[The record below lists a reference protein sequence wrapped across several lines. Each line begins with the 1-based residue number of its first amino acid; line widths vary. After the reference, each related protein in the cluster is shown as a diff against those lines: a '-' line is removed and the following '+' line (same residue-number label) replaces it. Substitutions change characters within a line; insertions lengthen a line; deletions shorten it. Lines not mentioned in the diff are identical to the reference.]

1 MFNVSVINIRKLIKY
16 ILFFTL
22 AIILYFI
29 FQKSSLKS
37 KVTEFFSSENSAPVL
52 VASSNDG
59 TQLQA
64 SMDSSNS
71 KGTTKFSEFI
81 LSQTIPGLS
90 IINNQNQLGSETSY
104 FEGKSSVQ
112 FLLGQELTILNSIN
126 LAMES
131 SDSSI
136 IGNSA
141 SNDDTFNTN
150 SNISS
155 NNNSDN
161 SSNSLEHA
169 QTNVETTVID
179 SGVPNKY
186 TNSYNGVTVKNG
198 TNYTITDEI
207 LSPDNIS
214 INTQDV
220 MIFHTHTCESY
231 TPTEN
236 FPYEESGTFRTT
248 DLDFSVSRVGDALSD
263 QLLSYG
269 FNVVHD
275 KTYHDYPAYSGS
287 YGRSQA
293 TVENLLVSHPG
304 TDIIIDLHR
313 DAIADTSYAPSV
325 IIGDETVAQLMF
337 VIGTDGGGLEHPN
350 WQQNLK
356 FAVKVQE
363 KANEL
368 YPGLFRPILLRNSRY
383 NQQLG
388 KAACIIEV
396 GATGNTL
403 EQAMGSMK
411 YLARIFSSIFD

>member
-1 MFNVSVINIRKLIKY
+1 MFNVRVINLRKLLK
-16 ILFFTL
+16 L
-22 AIILYFI
+22 AFIIILIFILYAILSNLPYNTKNISLEQTDLISDNSDFPLIIAKFI
-29 FQKSSLKS
+29 FNQ
-37 KVTEFFSSENSAPVL
+37 N
-52 VASSNDG
+52 
-59 TQLQA
+59 
-64 SMDSSNS
+64 
-71 KGTTKFSEFI
+71 
-81 LSQTIPGLS
+81 IPGLS
-90 IINNQNQLGSETSY
+90 ILNNQSIIDSETSY
-104 FEGKSSVQ
+104 LEGHSSIQ
-112 FLLGQELTILNSIN
+112 YLIGQELSIIKSTKLAKEPIDYSLNESVQSDISN
-126 LAMES
+126 S
-131 SDSSI
+131 SDSS
-136 IGNSA
+136 SQ
-141 SNDDTFNTN
+141 
-150 SNISS
+150 
-155 NNNSDN
+155 
-161 SSNSLEHA
+161 LEHA
-169 QTNVETTVID
+169 PTNVATTVVENN
-179 SGVPNKY
+179 VPNKY
-186 TNSYNGVTVKNG
+186 TDSYNGVSIKNG
-198 TNYTITDEI
+198 TNYSLTEDI
-207 LSPDNIS
+207 LNPNNID
-214 INTQDV
+214 INKNDV

-236 FPYEESGTFRTT
+236 YTYEESGTFRTT
-248 DLDFSVSRVGDALSD
+248 DLNFSVSRVGDALSD

-269 FNVVHD
+269 FNVTHD

-313 DAIADTSYAPSV
+313 DAITDTSYAPSV

-337 VIGTDGGGLEHPN
+337 VIGTDGGGLDHPN

-363 KANEL
+363 KANQL

-411 YLARIFSSIFD
+411 YLSKILDEVLKN

>member
-1 MFNVSVINIRKLIKY
+1 MFNVRVINLRKLLK
-16 ILFFTL
+16 L
-22 AIILYFI
+22 AFIIILIFILYAILSNLLYNTKNISLEQTDLISDNSDFPLIIAKFI
-29 FQKSSLKS
+29 FNQ
-37 KVTEFFSSENSAPVL
+37 N
-52 VASSNDG
+52 
-59 TQLQA
+59 
-64 SMDSSNS
+64 
-71 KGTTKFSEFI
+71 
-81 LSQTIPGLS
+81 IPGLS
-90 IINNQNQLGSETSY
+90 ILNNQSIIDSETSY
-104 FEGKSSVQ
+104 LEGHSSIQ
-112 FLLGQELTILNSIN
+112 YLIGQELSIIKSTKLAKEPIDYSLNESVQSDISN
-126 LAMES
+126 S
-131 SDSSI
+131 SDSS
-136 IGNSA
+136 SQ
-141 SNDDTFNTN
+141 
-150 SNISS
+150 
-155 NNNSDN
+155 
-161 SSNSLEHA
+161 LEHA
-169 QTNVETTVID
+169 PTNVATTVVENN
-179 SGVPNKY
+179 VPNKY
-186 TNSYNGVTVKNG
+186 TDSYNGVSIKNG
-198 TNYTITDEI
+198 TNYSLTEDI
-207 LSPDNIS
+207 LNPNNID
-214 INTQDV
+214 INKNDV

-236 FPYEESGTFRTT
+236 YTYEESGTFRTI
-248 DLDFSVSRVGDALSD
+248 DLNFSVSRVGDALSD

-269 FNVVHD
+269 FNVTHD

-313 DAIADTSYAPSV
+313 DAITDTSYAPSV

-337 VIGTDGGGLEHPN
+337 VIGTDGGGLDHPN

-363 KANEL
+363 KANQL

-411 YLARIFSSIFD
+411 YLSKILDEVLKN

>member
-1 MFNVSVINIRKLIKY
+1 MFNVRVINLRKLLK
-16 ILFFTL
+16 L
-22 AIILYFI
+22 AFIIILIFILYAILSNLPYNTKNISLEQTDLISDNSDFPLIIAKFI
-29 FQKSSLKS
+29 FNQ
-37 KVTEFFSSENSAPVL
+37 N
-52 VASSNDG
+52 
-59 TQLQA
+59 
-64 SMDSSNS
+64 
-71 KGTTKFSEFI
+71 
-81 LSQTIPGLS
+81 IPGLS
-90 IINNQNQLGSETSY
+90 ILNNQSIIDSETSY
-104 FEGKSSVQ
+104 LEGHSSIQ
-112 FLLGQELTILNSIN
+112 YLIGQELSIIKSTKLAKEPIDYSLNESVQSDISN
-126 LAMES
+126 S
-131 SDSSI
+131 SDSS
-136 IGNSA
+136 
-141 SNDDTFNTN
+141 D
-150 SNISS
+150 SS
-155 NNNSDN
+155 D
-161 SSNSLEHA
+161 SSSQLEHA
-169 QTNVETTVID
+169 PTNVATTVIENN
-179 SGVPNKY
+179 VPNKY
-186 TNSYNGVTVKNG
+186 TDSYNGVSIKNG
-198 TNYTITDEI
+198 TSYSLTEDI
-207 LSPDNIS
+207 LNPNNIN
-214 INTQDV
+214 INKNDV

-236 FPYEESGTFRTT
+236 YTYEESGTFRTT
-248 DLDFSVSRVGDALSD
+248 DLNFSVSRVGDALSD

-269 FNVVHD
+269 FNVTHD

-313 DAIADTSYAPSV
+313 DAITDTSYAPSV

-411 YLARIFSSIFD
+411 YLSKILDEVLKN

>member
-1 MFNVSVINIRKLIKY
+1 MFNVRVINLRKLLK
-16 ILFFTL
+16 L
-22 AIILYFI
+22 AFIIILIFILYAILSNLPYNTKNISLEQTDLISDNSDFPLIIAKFI
-29 FQKSSLKS
+29 FNQ
-37 KVTEFFSSENSAPVL
+37 N
-52 VASSNDG
+52 
-59 TQLQA
+59 
-64 SMDSSNS
+64 
-71 KGTTKFSEFI
+71 
-81 LSQTIPGLS
+81 IPGLS
-90 IINNQNQLGSETSY
+90 ILNNQSIIDSETSY
-104 FEGKSSVQ
+104 LEGHSSIQ
-112 FLLGQELTILNSIN
+112 YLIGQELSIIKSTKLAKEPIDYSLNESVQSDISN
-126 LAMES
+126 S
-131 SDSSI
+131 SDSS
-136 IGNSA
+136 SQ
-141 SNDDTFNTN
+141 
-150 SNISS
+150 
-155 NNNSDN
+155 
-161 SSNSLEHA
+161 LEHA
-169 QTNVETTVID
+169 PTNVATTVVENN
-179 SGVPNKY
+179 VPNKY
-186 TNSYNGVTVKNG
+186 TDSYNGVSIKNG
-198 TNYTITDEI
+198 TNYSLTEDI
-207 LSPDNIS
+207 LNPNNID
-214 INTQDV
+214 INKNDV

-236 FPYEESGTFRTT
+236 YTYEESGTFRTT
-248 DLDFSVSRVGDALSD
+248 DLNFSVSRVGDALSD

-269 FNVVHD
+269 FNVTHD

-313 DAIADTSYAPSV
+313 DAITDTSYAPSV

-363 KANEL
+363 KANQL

-411 YLARIFSSIFD
+411 YLSKILDEVLKN

>member
-1 MFNVSVINIRKLIKY
+1 MFNVRVINLRKLLK
-16 ILFFTL
+16 L
-22 AIILYFI
+22 AFIIILIFILYAILSNLPYNTKNISLEQTDLISDNSDFPLIIAKFI
-29 FQKSSLKS
+29 FNQ
-37 KVTEFFSSENSAPVL
+37 N
-52 VASSNDG
+52 
-59 TQLQA
+59 
-64 SMDSSNS
+64 
-71 KGTTKFSEFI
+71 
-81 LSQTIPGLS
+81 IPGLS
-90 IINNQNQLGSETSY
+90 ILNNQSIIDSETSY
-104 FEGKSSVQ
+104 LEGHSSIQ
-112 FLLGQELTILNSIN
+112 YLIGQELSIIKSTKLAKEPIDYSLNESVQSDISN
-126 LAMES
+126 S
-131 SDSSI
+131 SDSS
-136 IGNSA
+136 
-141 SNDDTFNTN
+141 D
-150 SNISS
+150 SS
-155 NNNSDN
+155 SQ
-161 SSNSLEHA
+161 LEHA
-169 QTNVETTVID
+169 PTNVATTVIENN
-179 SGVPNKY
+179 VPNKY
-186 TNSYNGVTVKNG
+186 TDSYNGVSIKNG
-198 TNYTITDEI
+198 TNYSLTEDI
-207 LSPDNIS
+207 LNPNNID
-214 INTQDV
+214 INKNDV

-236 FPYEESGTFRTT
+236 YTYEESGTFRTI
-248 DLDFSVSRVGDALSD
+248 DLNFSVSRVGDALSD

-269 FNVVHD
+269 FNVTHD

-403 EQAMGSMK
+403 EQAIGSMK
-411 YLARIFSSIFD
+411 YLSKILDEVLKN